1 MKKNK
6 LILFSALILTSTLI
20 FTSCNDKDDTN
31 ILVPNALVT
40 VKPLD
45 NGNEFYLQLD
55 ENTAVKPVNVTKSPY
70 GNKQVRALINYEDV
84 KDASVTSVYKPIV
97 LNYMDSIR
105 TKGMV
110 PNLGEV
116 DNLKEYGNDPLDI
129 VNDWIT
135 VVEDGYL
142 TIRFR
147 TFWGY
152 TSITH
157 TLDLVYGTNPKDPY
171 EVVLHHNNHGDFN
184 ERVADGIIA
193 FDLSQLPD
201 TNGDYV
207 NLKVKWNSIAHRGY
221 KTAIFKYKTRAN

>member
-6 LILFSALILTSTLI
+6 LILFSALILASTLM

-84 KDASVTSVYKPIV
+84 KDASVTSAYKPIV

-110 PNLGEV
+110 PDLGEV
-116 DNLKEYGNDPLDI
+116 DNLKEYGNDPLH
-129 VNDWIT
+129 
-135 VVEDGYL
+135 
-142 TIRFR
+142 F
-147 TFWGY
+147 
-152 TSITH
+152 
-157 TLDLVYGTNPKDPY
+157 
-171 EVVLHHNNHGDFN
+171 
-184 ERVADGIIA
+184 
-193 FDLSQLPD
+193 Q
-201 TNGDYV
+201 
-207 NLKVKWNSIAHRGY
+207 NL
-221 KTAIFKYKTRAN
+221 